1 MTGCAFCN
9 TVRGREDGLESM
21 GACIYIED
29 SGCYGR
35 NGHED
40 AAADAA
46 LLAKAVERPVRV
58 QWSRADEHGCPKG
71 PPKLVDIRA
80 AVDGG
85 VAPAWEWE
93 FLIPQQTAGGFNVP
107 LVAATLAGMPADDH
121 IAPGNIFQN
130 SAIQY
135 KFANVKTV
143 CRRLATTP
151 FCPSWT
157 MATPEV

>member
-1 MTGCAFCN
+1 
-9 TVRGREDGLESM
+9 
-21 GACIYIED
+21 
-29 SGCYGR
+29 
-35 NGHED
+35 
-40 AAADAA
+40 
-46 LLAKAVERPVRV
+46 V

-71 PPKLVDIRA
+71 PPTLVDIRA

-85 VAPAWEWE
+85 VVPAWESE

-107 LVAATLAGMPADDH
+107 LVAATLAGRPADDH

-130 SAIQY
+130 SAIPY

-151 FCPSWT
+151 VRPLDHGNARRSQT
-157 MATPEV
+157 RAEGAHRPRAHRAV

>member
-1 MTGCAFCN
+1 MAP
-9 TVRGREDGLESM
+9 
-21 GACIYIED
+21 
-29 SGCYGR
+29 
-35 NGHED
+35 
-40 AAADAA
+40 
-46 LLAKAVERPVRV
+46 LAKSVERPVRV
-58 QWSRADEHGCPKG
+58 QWSRADEHGCPKD
-71 PPKLVDIRA
+71 PPTLVDIRA

-85 VAPAWEWE
+85 VVTAWESE

-130 SAIQY
+130 SVIPY

-151 FCPSWT
+151 LRPSCRAEGAHGSGLIERCKKT
-157 MATPEV
+157 GRVYSTARLRTVFLSCRSSVVCG